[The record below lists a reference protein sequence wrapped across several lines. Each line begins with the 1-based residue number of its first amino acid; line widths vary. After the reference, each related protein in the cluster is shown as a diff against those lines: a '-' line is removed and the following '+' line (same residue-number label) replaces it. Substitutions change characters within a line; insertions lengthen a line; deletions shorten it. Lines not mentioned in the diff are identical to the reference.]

1 MSSLG
6 MIFPGQGSQKV
17 GMLADAFER
26 FPIVSET
33 FSEASS
39 ALGYDLWEL
48 VSSGPSEQLGLTEFT
63 QPAILT
69 ASIALYRSWK
79 EAGGVSPTV
88 AAGHSLGEYSALV
101 ASGVLTLSDAVDLV
115 RQRGA
120 AMQAAVPVGVGAMAV
135 VLGLDDDVVSDTC
148 ASISDEE
155 SFVGGVNFN
164 APGQVVIAGHTASV
178 EAAGTALQESGARRV
193 MPLPV
198 SAPFHTPLMQ
208 PAAEVMTDAFAKVTW
223 SEPEFPVVSNV
234 NGQIQATANDIKTL
248 LVEQICAPVL
258 WTKCMGTIKA
268 QSCAKLLE
276 VGPGNVLAG
285 LAKRIDRSLSCVSI
299 EAPNTLESK
308 LTQA

>member
-17 GMLADAFER
+17 GMLADASER

-33 FSEASS
+33 FSEASN
-39 ALGYDLWEL
+39 ALGYDLWQL
-48 VSSGPSEQLGLTEFT
+48 VSSGSSEQLGLTEFT

-69 ASIALYRSWK
+69 ASVALYRSWR
-79 EAGGVSPTV
+79 EAGGASPKIV
-88 AAGHSLGEYSALV
+88 AGHSLGEYSALV
-101 ASGVLTLSDAVDLV
+101 TAGVLTLTDAVDLV

-120 AMQAAVPVGVGAMAV
+120 AMQAAVPIGVGAMAV

-148 ASISDEE
+148 ASISDEK

-164 APGQVVIAGHTASV
+164 APGQVVVAGHTAAV
-178 EAAGTALQESGARRV
+178 EAASAALQESGARRV

-208 PAAEVMTDAFAKVTW
+208 PAAEVLTDAFEKVTW

-234 NGQIQATANDIKTL
+234 DGHIQVTASDIKTM
-248 LVEQICAPVL
+248 LVKQICAPVL
-258 WTKCMGTIKA
+258 WTKCMSTIKA
-268 QSCAKLLE
+268 ISCTQLLE

-285 LAKRIDRSLSCVSI
+285 LAKRIDRGLPCVSI
-299 EAPNTLESK
+299 EAPDTLESN
-308 LTQA
+308 LSQA

>member
-17 GMLADAFER
+17 GMLADASER
-26 FPIVSET
+26 FSIVSET

-48 VSSGPSEQLGLTEFT
+48 VSSGPSDQLGLTEFT

-148 ASISDEE
+148 ASISDEKK
-155 SFVGGVNFN
+155 FC
-164 APGQVVIAGHTASV
+164 
-178 EAAGTALQESGARRV
+178 RR
-193 MPLPV
+193 
-198 SAPFHTPLMQ
+198 S
-208 PAAEVMTDAFAKVTW
+208 
-223 SEPEFPVVSNV
+223 
-234 NGQIQATANDIKTL
+234 
-248 LVEQICAPVL
+248 
-258 WTKCMGTIKA
+258 
-268 QSCAKLLE
+268 
-276 VGPGNVLAG
+276 
-285 LAKRIDRSLSCVSI
+285 
-299 EAPNTLESK
+299 
-308 LTQA
+308 